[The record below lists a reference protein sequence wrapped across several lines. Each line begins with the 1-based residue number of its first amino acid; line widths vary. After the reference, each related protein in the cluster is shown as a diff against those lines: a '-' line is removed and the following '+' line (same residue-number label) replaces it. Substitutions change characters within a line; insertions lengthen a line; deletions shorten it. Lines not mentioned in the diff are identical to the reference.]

1 MSEILANSITRD
13 NICYL
18 TVEAVGS
25 PLGKKDPDR
34 CGILPDYR
42 EGAICYRVYGEIP
55 RDRKP
60 AHVEFLRR
68 RSYLCED
75 TPWVRCSDNGCE
87 GTDVEFD
94 GKASKVCTLFK
105 LWKGDG
111 SHQDLMMKVFL
122 D

>member
-1 MSEILANSITRD
+1 MSEFSANSVTRE

-18 TVEAVGS
+18 TVDAVGS
-25 PLGKKDPDR
+25 PLGRKDPDR

-42 EGAICYRVYGEIP
+42 EGAICYRVCGDIP

-60 AHVEFLRR
+60 AHVEFFRR
-68 RSYLCED
+68 RSYQGED
-75 TPWVRCSDNGCE
+75 TPWVRCSDNGCK
-87 GTDVEFD
+87 GSDFEFD
-94 GKASKVCTLFK
+94 ENASKVCSLFR

-111 SHQDLMMKVFL
+111 SHQDLMMKVSL